1 MVCLYCVARNKNSL
15 LCIKL
20 WRILPFSICKID
32 FLGRTIDPLDLHE
45 QVGRVSFFQTGMGY
59 KANITMHSIKM
70 FGLSSI
76 RLAESTVTRNMNLTD
91 IDVKLVF
98 AFDKLTINGSYAL
111 KVKKYFF
118 LHFRIIFHLER
129 HTKL

>member
-1 MVCLYCVARNKNSL
+1 MVCLYCAARNKKSL

-20 WRILPFSICKID
+20 WCILPFSICKID

-111 KVKKYFF
+111 KVK
-118 LHFRIIFHLER
+118 
-129 HTKL
+129 